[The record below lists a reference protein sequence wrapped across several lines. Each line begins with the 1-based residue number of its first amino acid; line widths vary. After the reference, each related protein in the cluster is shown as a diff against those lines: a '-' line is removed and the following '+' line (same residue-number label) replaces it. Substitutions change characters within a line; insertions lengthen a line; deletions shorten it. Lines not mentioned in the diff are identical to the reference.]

1 MLSVDAMEQIE
12 AITAVHHPVRRR
24 IVDYLGLYGA
34 SQVTTLA
41 RTLEQQVGSI
51 SHHLRMLERAGI
63 IERADDPTG
72 DRRTSWWQP
81 ARRSFSWSVDDFADS
96 PADAM
101 LARSAERVNIN
112 TQLSRLQAWRR
123 RTDPSQEWSRAA
135 FSTDTLT
142 WATPAE
148 LTVLSARLRETL
160 DLWRSE
166 IDTSDGT
173 GRQPVFIFA
182 HGFPTTP

>member
-1 MLSVDAMEQIE
+1 MEEIE

-41 RTLEQQVGSI
+41 RALDQQVGSI

-63 IERADDPTG
+63 IERADDPSG

-81 ARRSFSWSVDDFADS
+81 SRKSFSWSVDDFADS

-101 LARSAERVNIN
+101 LARSAERANIN
-112 TQLSRLQAWRR
+112 SQIGRLSAWHRGPAP
-123 RTDPSQEWSRAA
+123 DPEWSRAA
-135 FSTDTLT
+135 FSTDSLV
-142 WATPAE
+142 WASAE
-148 LTVLSARLRETL
+148 ELRALSKALSGTI
-160 DLWRSE
+160 DAWRRS
-166 IDTSDGT
+166 IDSDDGAQ
-173 GRQPVFIFA
+173 RRPVFVFA
-182 HGFPTTP
+182 HGFPTAP